1 MRRSIT
7 RLCDRVSELEAT
19 ADQPRTP
26 DCARQLLTK
35 LQTLDSDF
43 RTVHL
48 ELIDLIDE
56 ANTDALNTEQER
68 LDKRDDDVSGLTVRL
83 EALMNPATP
92 PTAPVAPPLDRRPL
106 TRKLA
111 RVQTGL
117 NRIDEAITPTDT
129 PVERALL
136 SQCQEEVSDYKKDI
150 ATLYEELITKNTN
163 YLSHILL
170 SKGNCLPPLI

>member
-1 MRRSIT
+1 M
-7 RLCDRVSELEAT
+7 
-19 ADQPRTP
+19 
-26 DCARQLLTK
+26 TK

-56 ANTDALNTEQER
+56 ANTEALDADQER
-68 LDKRDDDVSGLTVRL
+68 LDKLDDVSGLTVRL

-92 PTAPVAPPLDRRPL
+92 PIAPVAPTLDRRPL

-117 NRIDEAITPTDT
+117 NRIDEPIAPTDT
-129 PVERALL
+129 PVEHALL
-136 SQCQEEVSDYKKDI
+136 SQYQEEVSDYKKDI
-150 ATLYEELITKNTN
+150 ATLYEELITKNVADDELFVTHSALERQ
-163 YLSHILL
+163 LSYTSYKIKSLL
-170 SKGNCLPPLI
+170 VTPLWTHPLRYHRWHRS